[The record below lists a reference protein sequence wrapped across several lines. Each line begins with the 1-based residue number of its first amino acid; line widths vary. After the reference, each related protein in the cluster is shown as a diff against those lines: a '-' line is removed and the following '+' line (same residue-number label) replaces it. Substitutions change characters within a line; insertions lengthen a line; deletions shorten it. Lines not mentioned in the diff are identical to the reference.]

1 MQLRVGVARR
11 RALLASGSIFAF
23 VIGGSFTSAFA
34 DSCAITRTGPGTA
47 ATVSNPSGATVNCIN
62 IQNNFTVTG
71 TVSNAGGINANG
83 STAPT
88 ENGITI
94 DNSSVSGGI
103 SNSGTITA
111 ANAGITI
118 GTSQFVPNNAVLS
131 GGITNSG
138 TISVSGANTDLAIPA
153 AGIEIINVASASG
166 TISNSGAILAGA
178 SPIPGGP
185 GGGAGISLQQ
195 ITSFTGD
202 IVNTSTGTIVTGSN
216 QSGISGGLIS
226 TFVGNVSNQGTIAVS
241 GAGYGIGL
249 SVGQLTGNVE
259 NSGQITAPGG
269 FGMSVNGTT
278 LTGNIGNSGTISV
291 GSTGISVGG
300 DNTGAGTLTGNI
312 SNSGTINASIAGI
325 SVGGL
330 TTLNGGITNSGLI
343 SAQDGLLVVNVGS
356 LGGNISNSGTISAS
370 TIGVY
375 VGSGVT
381 FGPGNAIVN
390 TGTIIGGIDS
400 IDLRLA
406 TSAITIDQMGGLLSG
421 AIKLSPNADVLNIF
435 GGTITGNIVGQ
446 GSTNTLNFNLGSGTF
461 TYDAA
466 YGFSGVNQVNV
477 NSGTVVLNGTNSA
490 TNVDVYGGTLAG
502 TGSVAPAMMTIH
514 AGGTF
519 APGTPGVAGT
529 SMAINGNLAFQSGAM
544 YLVNISPTAA
554 SLANVT
560 GNASLN
566 GMAEAVIAPGSYNS
580 KTIYDI
586 FHAASISGTF
596 AGFTVVNAP
605 GFSGTLTYQPN
616 DVLLTLTANL
626 GANARLN
633 QQSVASPINN
643 VFNNG
648 GALPSGFQNLF
659 NLSGPQVANAL
670 SQLDGEAATG
680 AERGAFQLMTQ
691 FLGVMLDPFVDGR
704 LGGFGTAGG
713 SAIGFAPEQQDNLPP
728 DIALAYA
735 SILTKALPAAT
746 FEGRWTAWGSAY
758 GGANNTNGNAAAGS
772 NNVTTSTFGFAGG
785 MDYHLSPNTIVGFS
799 LAGAGTNWGL
809 ANALGTGRGD
819 AMQSG
824 VYGVTHWG
832 PAYLAGALAFA
843 NEWFTTNRTALGS
856 SLSANFVGQ
865 SYAARLEGGWRF
877 GVLPTLGVTP
887 YGALQFQDF
896 HTPAYSESA
905 TMGGAF
911 GLAYNAMNATDVRT
925 ELGSR
930 LDAPT
935 VVAGMPLI
943 LRGRLAWAHDFVAN
957 PTLSAAFQALPGG
970 TFTVNGAPIPRDSAL
985 TTAGAELFLTPRWT
999 LLAKFDG
1006 EFGAGSQTYGGTG
1019 TLRYTW

>member
-1 MQLRVGVARR
+1 LHQYPKQLHRYRQCQQCR
-11 RALLASGSIFAF
+11 QHQRERQYRP
-23 VIGGSFTSAFA
+23 
-34 DSCAITRTGPGTA
+34 D
-47 ATVSNPSGATVNCIN
+47 
-62 IQNNFTVTG
+62 Q
-71 TVSNAGGINANG
+71 
-83 STAPT
+83 
-88 ENGITI
+88 NGITI
-94 DNSSVSGGI
+94 DNSSVGGAI

-111 ANAGITI
+111 SNIGIAV
-118 GTSQFVPNNAVLS
+118 GTSEFVANTATVS
-131 GGITNSG
+131 GGITNGG
-138 TISVSGANTDLAIPA
+138 TISITGSSLTA
-153 AGIEIINVASASG
+153 AGISITNVTSASG
-166 TISNSGAILAGA
+166 GISNSGEILAGA
-178 SPIPGGP
+178 
-185 GGGAGISLQQ
+185 GGGGISLQQ
-195 ITSFTGD
+195 MTSFSGG
-202 IVNTSTGTIVTGSN
+202 ISNTGTIVTGQD
-216 QSGISGGLIS
+216 QSAISAGLIS
-226 TFVGNVSNQGTIAVS
+226 TFIGEVSNSGSITVG

-249 SVGQLTGNVE
+249 SVGVLSGNVE

-269 FGMSVNGTT
+269 FGISVNGTT
-278 LTGNIGNSGTISV
+278 LTGNISNSGTISV
-291 GSTGISVGG
+291 GSTGINVGG

-370 TIGVY
+370 TIGIY

-390 TGTIIGGIDS
+390 TGTIIGGIDA
-400 IDLRLA
+400 IDLKLV
-406 TSAITIDQMGGLLSG
+406 TSAVTIDQMSGLISG
-421 AIKLSPNADVLNIF
+421 AIKLSANADVLNIF
-435 GGTITGNIVGQ
+435 GGTIAGNIVGQ
-446 GSTNTLNFNLGSGTF
+446 GSSNTLNFNLGSGTF

-502 TGSVAPAMMTIH
+502 SGSVAPATMTIH
-514 AGGTF
+514 TGGTF

-566 GMAEAVIAPGSYNS
+566 GMVEAVVAPGSYNS
-580 KTIYDI
+580 KTTYDI
-586 FHAASISGTF
+586 LHAASISGTF

-616 DVLLTLTANL
+616 DVLLSLTANL
-626 GANARLN
+626 GANAGLNPN
-633 QQSVASPINN
+633 QQNVANPINN

-648 GALPSGFQNLF
+648 GALPPGFQNLF
-659 NLSGPQVANAL
+659 NLSGPQLANAL
-670 SQLDGEAATG
+670 TQIDGEAATG

-704 LGGFGTAGG
+704 LGGFGTAGS

-735 SILTKALPAAT
+735 SILTKAPPAPS

-809 ANALGTGRGD
+809 ANGLGTGRGD
-819 AMQSG
+819 AM
-824 VYGVTHWG
+824 
-832 PAYLAGALAFA
+832 
-843 NEWFTTNRTALGS
+843 
-856 SLSANFVGQ
+856 
-865 SYAARLEGGWRF
+865 
-877 GVLPTLGVTP
+877 
-887 YGALQFQDF
+887 
-896 HTPAYSESA
+896 
-905 TMGGAF
+905 
-911 GLAYNAMNATDVRT
+911 
-925 ELGSR
+925 
-930 LDAPT
+930 
-935 VVAGMPLI
+935 
-943 LRGRLAWAHDFVAN
+943 
-957 PTLSAAFQALPGG
+957 
-970 TFTVNGAPIPRDSAL
+970 
-985 TTAGAELFLTPRWT
+985 
-999 LLAKFDG
+999 
-1006 EFGAGSQTYGGTG
+1006 
-1019 TLRYTW
+1019 

>member
-1 MQLRVGVARR
+1 LRHHSDRAGFSRNGEQSKRRHGQLHQYPKQLHRYRQCQQCR
-11 RALLASGSIFAF
+11 QHQRERQYRP
-23 VIGGSFTSAFA
+23 
-34 DSCAITRTGPGTA
+34 D
-47 ATVSNPSGATVNCIN
+47 
-62 IQNNFTVTG
+62 Q
-71 TVSNAGGINANG
+71 
-83 STAPT
+83 
-88 ENGITI
+88 NGITI
-94 DNSSVSGGI
+94 DNSSVGGAI

-111 ANAGITI
+111 SNIGIAV
-118 GTSQFVPNNAVLS
+118 GTSEFVANTATVS
-131 GGITNSG
+131 GGITNGG
-138 TISVSGANTDLAIPA
+138 TISITGSSLTA
-153 AGIEIINVASASG
+153 AGISITNVTSASG
-166 TISNSGAILAGA
+166 GISNSGEILAGA
-178 SPIPGGP
+178 
-185 GGGAGISLQQ
+185 GGGGISLQQ
-195 ITSFTGD
+195 MTSFSGG
-202 IVNTSTGTIVTGSN
+202 ISNTGTIVTGQD
-216 QSGISGGLIS
+216 QSAISAGLIS
-226 TFVGNVSNQGTIAVS
+226 TFIGEVSNSGSITVG

-249 SVGQLTGNVE
+249 SVGVLSGNVE

-269 FGMSVNGTT
+269 FGISVNGTT
-278 LTGNIGNSGTISV
+278 LTGNISNSGTISV
-291 GSTGISVGG
+291 GSTGINVGG

-370 TIGVY
+370 TIGIY

-390 TGTIIGGIDS
+390 TGTIIGGIDA
-400 IDLRLA
+400 IDLKLA
-406 TSAITIDQMGGLLSG
+406 TSAVTIDQMSGLISG
-421 AIKLSPNADVLNIF
+421 AIKLSANADVLNIF
-435 GGTITGNIVGQ
+435 GGTIAGNIVGQ
-446 GSTNTLNFNLGSGTF
+446 GSSNTLNFNLGSGTF

-502 TGSVAPAMMTIH
+502 SGSVAPATMTIH
-514 AGGTF
+514 TGGTF

-566 GMAEAVIAPGSYNS
+566 GMVEAVVAPGSYNS
-580 KTIYDI
+580 KTTYDI
-586 FHAASISGTF
+586 LHAASISGTF

-616 DVLLTLTANL
+616 DVLLSLTANL
-626 GANARLN
+626 GANAGLNPN
-633 QQSVASPINN
+633 QQNVANPINN

-648 GALPSGFQNLF
+648 GALPPGFQNLF
-659 NLSGPQVANAL
+659 NLSGPQLANAL
-670 SQLDGEAATG
+670 TQIDGEAATG

-704 LGGFGTAGG
+704 LGGFGTAGS

-735 SILTKALPAAT
+735 SILTKAPPAPS

-809 ANALGTGRGD
+809 ANGLGTGRGD
-819 AMQSG
+819 AMQTG

-843 NEWFTTNRTALGS
+843 NEWFTTNRTALAS

-865 SYAARLEGGWRF
+865 SYGARLEGGWRY
-877 GVLPTLGVTP
+877 GVLPTFGVTP
-887 YGALQFQDF
+887 YGAVQFQDF

-905 TMGGAF
+905 AMGGAF

-930 LDAPT
+930 LDAPM
-935 VVAGMPLI
+935 VVGGMPLI

-999 LLAKFDG
+999 LLAKFEG